1 MQDTASEK
9 SSNLVQPLPPSLKGI
24 ALPKAVAKLTLG
36 AQVRRIGDQVGITFE
51 GETVVMHEEDFT
63 LAVRVAE
70 RLRAKMSRR
79 VTPGTVIALVDQAQK
94 AISEELFRPG
104 AVRVLYYATM
114 SKASAFYRC
123 LMPMYALNMGGK
135 AVAHASSARFGR
147 EALDYDVVVIQID
160 NSPSALEFALALQA
174 QGKKVVYEIDDAFDC
189 LEPWHPQYAS
199 YGQPARQEAI
209 RAMMAQVDAVQVS
222 TGWLADR
229 YRSHAKRV
237 EVVPNVVELASWP
250 RADRLR
256 RDGLFK
262 VLWAGSPSHSGDLD
276 LVVPVMERF
285 LKKHADARLVLFG
298 QEIRDVRLPAAQ
310 IEHIPWCEFEEYAFK
325 LAEADADVALAP
337 LADVP
342 FNYGKSNLRILQ
354 YWATGYP
361 VIASN
366 VGPYSQ
372 ALLRQNAGD
381 GILCNVQDGWTSAL
395 EDLYAHPE
403 KRSDMSDAGF
413 ESVKAYDVLPH
424 AKKIEAF
431 YSSLV
436 ERR

>member
-1 MQDTASEK
+1 MPIAETKKNRVD
-9 SSNLVQPLPPSLKGI
+9 PLPPSLKGLT
-24 ALPKAVAKLTLG
+24 LPEVVAKLVLG
-36 AQVRRIGDQVGITFE
+36 AQARRIEDQVAIGFEGDQ
-51 GETVVMHEEDFT
+51 VVMHEEDFA
-63 LAVRVAE
+63 LASRVAD
-70 RLRAKMSRR
+70 RLRARMPRR
-79 VTPGTVIALVDQAQK
+79 VTPGTVITLVGQAQK
-94 AISEELFRPG
+94 AVSDELFRPG
-104 AVRVLYYATM
+104 AVRVLYYSTM

-123 LMPMYALNMGGK
+123 LMPMYALNMGGR

-160 NSPSALEFALALQA
+160 NSPSVLEFTVALQA

-209 RAMMAQVDAVQVS
+209 RAMMAQADAVQVS

-237 EVVPNVVELASWP
+237 EVVPNMVELASWP

-262 VLWAGSPSHSGDLD
+262 VLWAGSPSHSGDLE
-276 LVVPVMERF
+276 VVIPAMGRF
-285 LKKHADARLVLFG
+285 LSNHKDARLVLFG
-298 QEIRDVRLPAAQ
+298 QTIKDARLPADQ
-310 IEHIPWCEFEEYAFK
+310 VEIVDFCEFEEYPFK
-325 LAEADADVALAP
+325 LASIDADVALAP
-337 LADVP
+337 LAGVA
-342 FNYGKSNLRILQ
+342 FNLGKSNLRLLQ
-354 YWATGYP
+354 YWASGYP
-361 VIASN
+361 VVASD
-366 VGPYSQ
+366 VGPYAAAIKASE
-372 ALLRQNAGD
+372 N
-381 GILCNVQDGWTSAL
+381 GILCADEQDWGEAL
-395 EDLYAHPE
+395 EDLHGNSHLRATLA
-403 KRSDMSDAGF
+403 DAGF

>member
-1 MQDTASEK
+1 MQQTAVPAK
-9 SSNLVQPLPPSLKGI
+9 NRVLPLAPSLKAI
-24 ALPKAVAKLTLG
+24 TLPKIVAKLVLG
-36 AQVRRIGDQVGITFE
+36 SSVRRIEDQVAVTFE
-51 GETVVMHEEDFT
+51 GEPVVMHVDDFEIAAR
-63 LAVRVAE
+63 LAE
-70 RLRAKMSRR
+70 RIRSKMARR
-79 VTPGTVIALVDQAQK
+79 VTPGTVISLVDQAQK
-94 AISEELFRPG
+94 AVSDELFRPG
-104 AVRVLYYATM
+104 AVRVLYYSTM

-160 NSPSALEFALALQA
+160 NSPSVLEFTVALQA

-222 TGWLADR
+222 TQWLADR
-229 YRSHAKRV
+229 YAKYAKRV
-237 EVVPNVVELASWP
+237 EVVPNMVELASWP

-256 RDGLFK
+256 KDGLFK
-262 VLWAGSPSHSGDLD
+262 VLWAGSPSHSGDLE
-276 LVVPVMERF
+276 LVVPALGRF
-285 LKKHADARLVLFG
+285 LRNHPGARLVLFG
-298 QEIRDVRLPAAQ
+298 QTIKDDRLPAGQ
-310 IEHIPWCEFEEYAFK
+310 VEIMDFCEFEEYPFR
-325 LAEADADVALAP
+325 LASVDADIAIAP
-337 LADVP
+337 IADVP

-361 VIASN
+361 VIASA
-366 VGPYSQ
+366 VGPYESSINR
-372 ALLRQNAGD
+372 LKDEGF
-381 GILCNVQDGWTSAL
+381 LCRSDADWSDAL
-395 EDLYAHPE
+395 EDLHSNLGYRG
-403 KRSDMSDAGF
+403 KMVDAGF
-413 ESVKAYDVLPH
+413 EAAKAYDVLPH

-436 ERR
+436 GR

>member
-1 MQDTASEK
+1 MPLAETKKNRVD
-9 SSNLVQPLPPSLKGI
+9 PLPPSLKGLT
-24 ALPKAVAKLTLG
+24 LPEVVAKLVLG
-36 AQVRRIGDQVGITFE
+36 AQARRIEDQVAIGFEGDQ
-51 GETVVMHEEDFT
+51 VVMHEEDFA
-63 LAVRVAE
+63 LASRAAD
-70 RLRAKMSRR
+70 RLRARMPRR
-79 VTPGTVIALVDQAQK
+79 VTPGTVITLVGQAQK
-94 AISEELFRPG
+94 AISDELFRPG
-104 AVRVLYYATM
+104 AIRVLYYSTM

-123 LMPMYALNMGGK
+123 LMPMYALNMGGR

-160 NSPSALEFALALQA
+160 NSPSVLEFTVALQA

-209 RAMMAQVDAVQVS
+209 RAMMAQADAVQVS

-237 EVVPNVVELASWP
+237 EVVPNMVELASWP

-262 VLWAGSPSHSGDLD
+262 VLWAGSPSHSGDLE
-276 LVVPVMERF
+276 VVIPAMGRF
-285 LKKHADARLVLFG
+285 LSNHKDARIVLFG
-298 QEIRDVRLPAAQ
+298 QTIKDARLPADQ
-310 IEHIPWCEFEEYAFK
+310 VEIVDFCEFEEYPFK
-325 LAEADADVALAP
+325 LASIDADVALAP
-337 LADVP
+337 LAGVA
-342 FNYGKSNLRILQ
+342 FNLGKSNLRILQ
-354 YWATGYP
+354 YWASGYP
-361 VIASN
+361 VVASD
-366 VGPYSQ
+366 VGPYAAAIETSE
-372 ALLRQNAGD
+372 N
-381 GILCNVQDGWTSAL
+381 GILCTDELDWGEAL
-395 EDLYAHPE
+395 EDLYGSTHL
-403 KRSDMSDAGF
+403 RSTLSDAGF

-431 YSSLV
+431 YSSLI